1 MMGRAAAGSASS
13 APAGYCYGNTFGR
26 RKREQALPVDRQVPH
41 SIESSPTPR
50 LECGGLPPLS
60 RAHRRRRRTRTPCAY
75 NGARV
80 AARCCKLFRLERYAS
95 QAIRCA
101 RSQSRCAN
109 ALRALSRPDGHRRDQ
124 DEVLRR
130 ILRLQRL
137 PRSARRP
144 PDRSLAAE
152 RMDAESNSLRRMRHG
167 ANHTSIHAVRV
178 PLPQLPR
185 AIQLRLPQPLPF
197 LFRQRTANKDTEITQ
212 AREGAR

>member
-1 MMGRAAAGSASS
+1 MMARAAAGAASS
-13 APAGYCYGNTFGR
+13 APAGYCYGNTFGP
-26 RKREQALPVDRQVPH
+26 RKREQAPALHRIAARLH
-41 SIESSPTPR
+41 
-50 LECGGLPPLS
+50 LECGSLPPLS
-60 RAHRRRRRTRTPCAY
+60 RAHQGQRRKRYAY
-75 NGARV
+75 NRTLI

-95 QAIRCA
+95 RAIRCA

-109 ALRALSRPDGHRRDQ
+109 ALRALSRPHRHHRDQ